1 MNNPFYVLG
10 YDIGGTKVAICLAV
24 CNEVNEEGVLIPA
37 RIVASKRI
45 PGGSKQGPDT
55 AVPQMK
61 AAGTELL
68 EEQGVTAEAL
78 RAVGVCAPGP
88 LDVINGEMLVSPN
101 MPLWDRVPIVKEL
114 EDYFEVPVKFENDA
128 NGAVLAEYLFGTAR
142 GKKNAVYLTM
152 STGVGAGVIV
162 NGQLVTGH
170 SGLAGELGHNIL
182 DINGPKCGCGMN
194 GCLEAF
200 CGGKPFEDRAK
211 AAARAD
217 ENHPFRSIEEI
228 EGDIEKLCV
237 RVIRDAAFAGHEEA
251 GKWWDEFCLRLAQGI
266 GIAMMTFNPEVVVL
280 GTIAIH
286 SKELLLDPVRE
297 YLPRFAWK
305 EMLNDCEIEPSI
317 LGTKIGELAGVAVA
331 LYTD

>member
-1 MNNPFYVLG
+1 MNNPYYVLG

-24 CNEVNEEGVLIPA
+24 CNELNEDGALIPA
-37 RIVASKRI
+37 RIIASKRI

-61 AAGTELL
+61 EAGAELL
-68 EEQGVTAEAL
+68 KENGVEIKDL

-88 LDVINGEMLVSPN
+88 LDVLSGEMLVSPN

-114 EDYFEVPVKFENDA
+114 ENYFEVPVKFENDA

-170 SGLAGELGHNIL
+170 SGQAGELGHNIL
-182 DINGPKCGCGMN
+182 DINGPQCGCGMY
-194 GCLEAF
+194 GCFEAF
-200 CGGKPFEDRAK
+200 CGGKSFEDRAK

-217 ENHPFRSIEEI
+217 ENHPLRSIEVI
-228 EGDIEKLCV
+228 DGDIDKLCV
-237 RVIRDAAFAGHEEA
+237 RVIRDAAIAGHEEA
-251 GKWWDEFCLRLAQGI
+251 KKWWDEFCMRLAQGI
-266 GIAMMTFNPEVVVL
+266 GIAMMTFNPEIVVL

-286 SKELLLDPVRE
+286 SQELLLNPVRE

-305 EMLNDCEIEPSI
+305 EMRNDCEIEPSI